1 MQRVEEKQDG
11 RGSKH
16 SNGEKQTCPG
26 LYGLLSR
33 GHSFRV
39 RNAFWEEIS
48 TDEEVC
54 PAHFCN
60 KIPKFERGQKD
71 KGTKDKSSLDI
82 HPKENNHT
90 TSSKDRPREILSI
103 KSTQLIDGQK
113 WLGTANSFLS

>member
-1 MQRVEEKQDG
+1 MNVSKLGKFLLFWKMTEECRVEEKQDG

-16 SNGEKQTCPG
+16 SNCEKQTCPG

-60 KIPKFERGQKD
+60 KIPK
-71 KGTKDKSSLDI
+71 L
-82 HPKENNHT
+82 
-90 TSSKDRPREILSI
+90 
-103 KSTQLIDGQK
+103 
-113 WLGTANSFLS
+113 